1 VKTLETAFVFINV
14 KPGKEK
20 EVLEKLRKIKN
31 VTESFGL
38 YGDYDIVVKVES
50 EVKERLQAIVTQQI
64 RSIKNIENTC
74 TNYVFDP
81 GSPYL

>member
-1 VKTLETAFVFINV
+1 METAFIFIKA

-20 EVLEKLRKIKN
+20 EVLEKLRKIKS
-31 VTESFGL
+31 VIESFEL
-38 YGDYDIVVKVES
+38 YGDYDIVVKIET
-50 EVKERLQAIVTQQI
+50 EEKERLQAIIMQQI
-64 RSIKNIENTC
+64 RSIKDIENTS